1 MISNLK
7 SENNRCIIDV
17 LIRRKMKNVGIICE
31 YNPFHN
37 GHKYQLK
44 KAREISGADNVICIM
59 SGSFVQRGEPAAWN
73 KWSRA
78 EMAVRNGAD
87 LVIELPVVCSCQ
99 SAEVFA
105 TGAIKILNQMKVLD
119 SLCFGSE
126 SGKLKTMFEL
136 AVILAD
142 EPAELKFNIQSKL
155 GEGLVFPK
163 AYQLAVLDYL
173 KSSKNWN
180 EADYLEAHSLLL
192 NPNNILGLEYLK
204 ALILSNSKIE
214 PLTIKRIGSAH
225 NDNEIKNDFASA
237 TSIRRE
243 IIEHGFTEKLEKSLP
258 FESLNIIE
266 TAGKITTW
274 ENFKDIL
281 FYKLRSTDI
290 NDIQQYAYISEGIEN
305 RILSAL
311 LHSTSVSDLIDR
323 VKTKRYTRTS
333 IQRILAAILIGIKKD
348 DIKRF
353 KEPAAL
359 SYIRVLALNKNG
371 GKILREMKKLEVENI
386 INKFAS
392 FKSED
397 PGINR
402 MLTLDVRATEVYFSV
417 LKENSITKKP
427 GLIDFLQSPIIV

>member
-1 MISNLK
+1 
-7 SENNRCIIDV
+7 
-17 LIRRKMKNVGIICE
+17 MKNVGIICE

-37 GHKYQLK
+37 GHKYQLEMAK
-44 KAREISGADNVICIM
+44 EISGADNVICIM
-59 SGSFVQRGEPAAWN
+59 SGSFMQRGEPAAWD

-87 LVIELPVVCSCQ
+87 LVVELPVVHSCQ
-99 SAEVFA
+99 AAEIFA
-105 TGAIKILNQMKVLD
+105 KGAIKILNQMKVVD
-119 SLCFGSE
+119 CLCFGSE
-126 SGKLKTMFEL
+126 TGSLKIMIEL
-136 AVILAD
+136 AGILAD
-142 EPAELKFNIQSKL
+142 EPADLKFNIQSKL
-155 GEGLVFPK
+155 GDGLVFPK
-163 AYQLAVLDYL
+163 SYQLAVFDYL
-173 KSSKNWN
+173 KNNRSWN
-180 EADYLEAHSLLL
+180 KLDYLEAHSLLL

-204 ALILSNSKIE
+204 ALILSKSKIK

-225 NDNEIKNDFASA
+225 NDNELKNDLSSA

-258 FESLNIIE
+258 FESLNIIK

-274 ENFKDIL
+274 ENFKEIL
-281 FYKLRSTDI
+281 FYKLRSTNI
-290 NDIQQYAYISEGIEN
+290 SDIQKYAYISEGIEN

-333 IQRILAAILIGIKKD
+333 IQRILLAILLGITKD

-353 KEPAAL
+353 KEPAVP

-371 GKILREMKKLEVENI
+371 GKILREMKKLEVKNI
-386 INKFAS
+386 INKFSS

-397 PGINR
+397 PIINR

-417 LKENSITKKP
+417 LTENSNVRKP
-427 GLIDFLQSPIIV
+427 GLVDFLQSPVILK